1 MTFTGGAGDD
11 TVTLGAGN
19 TVTGGVGNDTFTI
32 SLNTAVNDRSVITD
46 FGAGDTIKMGSSAH
60 GSGVDNA
67 LGDALVVNDPKAT
80 LDDYVNA
87 ATQTEGVAWFQYEGN
102 TYVVVNN
109 DTAGFDASADYIVQ
123 LSGSVDLSD
132 AMMQSGGLTLSA

>member
-32 SLNTAVNDRSVITD
+32 NLNTAVNDRSVITD
-46 FGAGDTIKMGSSAH
+46 FGAGDTIKMGGSAN
-60 GSGVDNA
+60 GSGADNA

-87 ATQTEGVAWFQYEGN
+87 ATQADGAAWFQYEGN
-102 TYVVVNN
+102 TYVVVNSGV
-109 DTAGFDASADYIVQ
+109 GFDASADYIVQ

-132 AMMQSGGLTLSA
+132 AMMQGGELTLGA